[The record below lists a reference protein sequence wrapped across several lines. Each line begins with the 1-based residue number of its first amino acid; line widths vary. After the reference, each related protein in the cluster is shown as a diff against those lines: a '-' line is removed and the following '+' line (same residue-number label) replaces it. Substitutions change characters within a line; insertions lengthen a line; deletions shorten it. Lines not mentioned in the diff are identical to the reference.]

1 MPRAPIPRARRR
13 SDHSQPRSPGQN
25 KSTRAVQTPG
35 GFLVPPR
42 ARRSPGGKRARP
54 SQNLARCETRLQSS
68 ITVSTTEHYTG
79 TFGHDGYSY
88 DNDIPQRSGSS
99 YPPERSCKPPTPPGG
114 ILVLTY
120 GTRTRLE
127 PGPFVYSQQHSS
139 RNLAAIQH
147 CVANNNTLPTISQ
160 SARSRPVAPPTRGSI
175 LIIVKLLPLWHCT
188 WSCNNNL
195 IKFAHNVSV

>member
-1 MPRAPIPRARRR
+1 MPRAPIPRTRRR
-13 SDHSQPRSPGQN
+13 SYHSQPRSPGQN

-99 YPPERSCKPPTPPGG
+99 HPPERSCTTPRLAGRESCSYIWHPHTSRTWTVR
-114 ILVLTY
+114 LLTTTQLKEF
-120 GTRTRLE
+120 GSHPALRCQ
-127 PGPFVYSQQHSS
+127 QQHATYH
-139 RNLAAIQH
+139 RPI
-147 CVANNNTLPTISQ
+147 
-160 SARSRPVAPPTRGSI
+160 SARQASGSTHQRQH
-175 LIIVKLLPLWHCT
+175 L
-188 WSCNNNL
+188 NNC
-195 IKFAHNVSV
+195 

>member
-99 YPPERSCKPPTPPGG
+99 YPPERSCNSRPPGG
-114 ILVLTY
+114 
-120 GTRTRLE
+120 
-127 PGPFVYSQQHSS
+127 
-139 RNLAAIQH
+139 NLFLHMAPAH
-147 CVANNNTLPTISQ
+147 VSNLDRSFTHNNTAQGIWQPSSTALPTTTRYLP
-160 SARSRPVAPPTRGSI
+160 SANQRAAGQWLHPPEAAS
-175 LIIVKLLPLWHCT
+175 
-188 WSCNNNL
+188 
-195 IKFAHNVSV
+195 